1 MKQGKIQST
10 YRNSAAIGL
19 VLLLL
24 NCTAGYA
31 VDRYVSLEGG
41 HVPPFTD
48 WASAATNIQEAIDAS
63 VEGDVIWV
71 TNGVYAVG
79 GKVMAG
85 DLTNRVALDKALT
98 VHSVNGP
105 FVTTIRGS
113 GGGNGV
119 NATRCAWLAGGAVL
133 IGFTLEGG
141 ATRMAGDT
149 FTLRSGGGA
158 WGASTNALI
167 ANCIIKSNAASA
179 GASAVF
185 RGTLNT
191 CLVFHN
197 SASPSSSV
205 AQDVVMN
212 SCTVISNSGAIVMPA
227 RLTNCIVYYNIAA
240 NYNGPVVFSHSCTT
254 PLPGGTGNLSAVP
267 QLLPDGVRLA
277 NTSPC
282 RGAGT
287 NLVSGTDLF
296 GQPWANP
303 PSIGCSEWQAT
314 PNILIQ
320 PQLRL
325 TSAPVGF
332 TVGPISLAG
341 QEPFTY
347 QWLKDGVLLDDDAH
361 YLGTDTTNLTARG
374 VLASD
379 AGNYQVVVSNAFGAV
394 TSAAAPL
401 VIRFVS
407 PAGSSVPP
415 YLDWSSAANDIQ
427 DAIDAAA
434 TAEIVLVTNGVYASG
449 GKVMA
454 GDLTN
459 RVALA
464 KPITVHSVNGPAVTI
479 IQGEWDPITTNGP
492 AAVRGAWLTNG
503 AILSGFT
510 LTGGATRDSGDT
522 FTLRSGGGVWSAS
535 TGASVQDC
543 FIVGNSARIAGAGAY
558 QGFLD
563 RCVISNNVS
572 GNYGGGAASS
582 ALLNSYIAY
591 NRAEGGAGVRGSMLT
606 NCAVIRNSADF
617 SGGGASQSLLVNCTL
632 TGNSARSG
640 AGAQWGGGGGLIVNS
655 VLWDNIA
662 TLTGLPDNHS
672 GYLGVNVSHTCT
684 TPLLAGTGNISANP
698 QLLPDGVHL
707 TETSPCRGAG
717 NPAHTTGTDIDGQSW
732 ENPPAIG
739 CDEWRPQP
747 LMVADPQPRLA
758 VGDGQARITAA
769 AAGLEPLQWQWTKDG
784 VPLEDGA
791 RYTSANT
798 ASLLINQFGV
808 DDAGAYQ
815 VVVSNAYGMATSQ
828 VVQVRVACVDGA
840 SLAPTPPYSSW
851 ETAAA
856 NIQDAVDVAGP
867 TDVVLVTNGVYATG
881 GRVMLGDLTNRVVVD
896 KPLLVMSVNGPDVT
910 VIQGQ
915 WDPVDKVGPAAARC
929 VWLENGAALS
939 GFTLRDGAT
948 SASQGSGVSDPSGG
962 GMRCSS
968 TNAVLANCV
977 ITNCYASLYG
987 GGAMGGTLSHCR
999 VVGNTSL
1006 GSGGGAYGSSVV
1018 NSVLKANRAEVGGG
1032 GLYSGWL
1039 HNSAITGNFAG
1050 GTGGG
1055 VNNARLV
1062 NCTLLRNTA
1071 GLSGGGAA
1079 SSAMTNCIVFFNTA
1093 SAFPNIYVGVLYYSC
1108 TTPLASGPGNIA
1120 EDPQFVDG
1128 FHLSPTSPCRGMG
1141 TALVATGTDLEG
1153 ETWANPPSMGCDE
1166 VWESGMVGPLA
1177 VGLTAGYPEV
1187 TAYGA
1192 LPLYGQ
1198 VEGRA
1203 SRLEWLFG
1211 EGHVFTNLSYVT
1223 SHVWTNAGEYQ
1234 VTFTAYNADNAG
1246 GATTNLVVHVV
1257 PLVPPPLTA
1266 EGLNGTNFSLSFPG
1280 QSGVTYL
1287 IEQTTNLVPPVTW
1300 QTVRTILSTGALM
1313 QVMDP
1318 RATNAMRF
1326 YRVRTP

>member
-1 MKQGKIQST
+1 MNTTQLALACTFALALSFP
-10 YRNSAAIGL
+10 SASA
-19 VLLLL
+19 
-24 NCTAGYA
+24 TE
-31 VDRYVSLEGG
+31 RFVSPAGG
-41 HVPPFTD
+41 HIPPFNTWTD
-48 WASAATNIQEAIDAS
+48 AATNIQAAIDAS

-71 TNGVYAVG
+71 TNGLYATG

-98 VHSVNGP
+98 V
-105 FVTTIRGS
+105 R
-113 GGGNGV
+113 
-119 NATRCAWLAGGAVL
+119 
-133 IGFTLEGG
+133 
-141 ATRMAGDT
+141 
-149 FTLRSGGGA
+149 
-158 WGASTNALI
+158 
-167 ANCIIKSNAASA
+167 
-179 GASAVF
+179 
-185 RGTLNT
+185 
-191 CLVFHN
+191 
-197 SASPSSSV
+197 
-205 AQDVVMN
+205 
-212 SCTVISNSGAIVMPA
+212 
-227 RLTNCIVYYNIAA
+227 
-240 NYNGPVVFSHSCTT
+240 
-254 PLPGGTGNLSAVP
+254 
-267 QLLPDGVRLA
+267 
-277 NTSPC
+277 
-282 RGAGT
+282 
-287 NLVSGTDLF
+287 
-296 GQPWANP
+296 
-303 PSIGCSEWQAT
+303 
-314 PNILIQ
+314 
-320 PQLRL
+320 
-325 TSAPVGF
+325 
-332 TVGPISLAG
+332 
-341 QEPFTY
+341 
-347 QWLKDGVLLDDDAH
+347 
-361 YLGTDTTNLTARG
+361 
-374 VLASD
+374 
-379 AGNYQVVVSNAFGAV
+379 
-394 TSAAAPL
+394 
-401 VIRFVS
+401 
-407 PAGSSVPP
+407 
-415 YLDWSSAANDIQ
+415 
-427 DAIDAAA
+427 
-434 TAEIVLVTNGVYASG
+434 
-449 GKVMA
+449 
-454 GDLTN
+454 
-459 RVALA
+459 
-464 KPITVHSVNGPAVTI
+464 SVNGPAVTI

-563 RCVISNNVS
+563 RCVISNNAS

-758 VGDGQARITAA
+758 VGNGQARITAA

-784 VPLEDGA
+784 MPLEDGV

-808 DDAGAYQ
+808 EDAGAYQ
-815 VVVSNAYGMATSQ
+815 VVASNAYGMATSQ
-828 VVQVRVACVDGA
+828 VVQVGIACVDGA
-840 SLAPTPPYSSW
+840 SLTPAPPYSSW
-851 ETAAA
+851 ESAAA

-867 TDVVLVTNGVYATG
+867 TDVVLVTNGIYATG

-896 KPLLVMSVNGPDVT
+896 KPLLVMSVNGPEVT
-910 VIQGQ
+910 IIQGQ

-948 SASQGSGVSDPSGG
+948 SASQGSGVLDTSGG
-962 GMRCSS
+962 GVRCAS

-987 GGAMGGTLSHCR
+987 GGAMGGTLSHCK

-1006 GSGGGAYGSSVV
+1006 GSGGGAYGSLVV
-1018 NSVLKANRAEVGGG
+1018 NSELIANRAGGGGG
-1032 GLYSGWL
+1032 GLAFGWL

-1062 NCTLLRNTA
+1062 NCTLLGNTA

-1079 SSAMTNCIVFFNTA
+1079 SSAMTNCIAFFNTA
-1093 SAFPNIYVGVLYYSC
+1093 SAFPNVYVTVLYYSC

-1120 EDPQFVDG
+1120 DDPEFVDG
-1128 FHLSPTSPCRGMG
+1128 FHLAPSSPCRGTG
-1141 TALVATGTDLEG
+1141 NALVATGTDLEG
-1153 ETWANPPSMGCDE
+1153 EPWANPPSMGCDE

-1177 VGLTAGYPEV
+1177 VGLTAGYSEV
-1187 TAYGA
+1187 AAYGA
-1192 LPLYGQ
+1192 MPLYGQ

-1203 SRLEWLFG
+1203 SRLEWSFG
-1211 EGHVFTNLSYVT
+1211 EGLVFTNLSYVT